1 VRNAIRLSI
10 IASSDLWGG
19 EEKRTMKEFIERNGL
34 FELKIPL
41 SWKYRLIEEKV
52 HTFEDDDNSKAE
64 TFQVS
69 LIEANK
75 QKIKSRFSQMVYGV
89 PLKRFG
95 ENDFYCLPDNISD
108 KFVTKIWIGIIS
120 GYIVNFT
127 LTYSITKANDITT
140 SERLNDVYSVI
151 ESLKIIEPEKRRDK
165 LKSHMFFMFI
175 KGVAA
180 TTAILNNAV
189 ENKAFIEATCILAN
203 QIDALLRTGI
213 VLKNQLLNKNN
224 DIDEQWVY
232 QGPHDKKKSEKDI
245 YQKAKSLGII
255 DEVIY
260 NKLFILYEDR
270 NRVVHR
276 FIISEITLAEV
287 EYIAFRYYQISNEIN
302 RIIYEI
308 EQEQI
313 KMGIGITTVDKGGEI
328 NELLEKWIDEK
339 LGRLSYFENKAQKN

>member
-1 VRNAIRLSI
+1 MA
-10 IASSDLWGG
+10 
-19 EEKRTMKEFIERNGL
+19 EEKRNIKEFIERSGI
-34 FELKIPL
+34 FTLKIPV
-41 SWKYRLIEEKV
+41 SWKYRLIGESV
-52 HTFEDDDNSKAE
+52 HTFEDNDNSK
-64 TFQVS
+64 TGVFQIS
-69 LIEANK
+69 LIEANE

-89 PLKRFG
+89 PLKRFS

-108 KFVTKIWIGIIS
+108 KFVTKIWTGIIS

-127 LTYSITKANDITT
+127 LTYPITKVNDITT

-151 ESLKIIEPEKRRDK
+151 ESFRIIEPEKRRDK
-165 LKSHMFFMFI
+165 LKLHKFLTFM

-180 TTAILNNAV
+180 STAILNNAV
-189 ENKAFIEATCILAN
+189 ENKSFIEVTCILAN
-203 QIDALLRTGI
+203 QIDALLRIGI
-213 VLKNQLLNKNN
+213 VLKNQLLNKND

-232 QGPHDKKKSEKDI
+232 QGPNDKRKSEKDI

-260 NKLFILYEDR
+260 NKLFTLYEDR

-287 EYIAFRYYQISNEIN
+287 EDIAFGYYQIMNEIN

-313 KMGIGITTVDKGGEI
+313 KRGVGMTTVVKSGEI
-328 NELLEKWIDEK
+328 NELLGNLEKWIDEK
-339 LGRLSYFENKAQKN
+339 LGKLP